1 LRAERAEDPLFVA
14 KLATCRGY
22 NTNQRK
28 KIQAV
33 FLFVLFF
40 DFYLHNSVLKLIFVI
55 TDNPKTVDVDGK

>member
-1 LRAERAEDPLFVA
+1 
-14 KLATCRGY
+14 
-22 NTNQRK
+22 
-28 KIQAV
+28 V